1 MQSSHARTSLPPH
14 RSSTNQQE
22 EHAEQSHAPL
32 SSTKPTTT
40 ASCRAGP
47 RRDLALPPGTLRCC
61 PSLQPHLSPRLRLPG
76 HLGAH
81 TASMPPSYLRRDR
94 MDSLTPHRAAL
105 TRFYCELPVPPA
117 DDAHLPATSPFLPPP
132 PSLPPQLAVRPP
144 PSISLHK
151 LSQHEVRTGM
161 SCPRPPLSAPPP
173 HSRPPPCP
181 RRPPATTVSLPLCA
195 PPLFLSASR
204 GRRWTFCP

>member
-117 DDAHLPATSPFLPPP
+117 GHHSRPLPPP
-132 PSLPPQLAVRPP
+132 IKGPASPSATTRTSQPLPPFSHRRHHCRLSLQSARRRRS
-144 PSISLHK
+144 PS
-151 LSQHEVRTGM
+151 T
-161 SCPRPPLSAPPP
+161 SCPSMR
-173 HSRPPPCP
+173 
-181 RRPPATTVSLPLCA
+181 
-195 PPLFLSASR
+195 
-204 GRRWTFCP
+204 